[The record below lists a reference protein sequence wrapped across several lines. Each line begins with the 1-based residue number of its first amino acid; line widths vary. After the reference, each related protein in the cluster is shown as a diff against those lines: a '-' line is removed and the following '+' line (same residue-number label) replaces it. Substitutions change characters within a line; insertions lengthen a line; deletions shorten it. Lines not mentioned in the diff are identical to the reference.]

1 MEVFMKKS
9 FLFVTALLFAGALF
23 FSCDVDEEIETID
36 FFDTKSQRMTI
47 VNTGTT
53 PLTVRGCAMFAEK
66 DSDGNVFSFVYDERK
81 SEVVVQPGDTES
93 IGFSSVGGIYVPEE
107 VSWEATFSFNGKSVI
122 YAGWSE
128 DYKMDG
134 DTTERAGYGLMHMRP
149 RENSGRIDDYIYSTL
164 FEDGEP
170 VERFE
175 FSSNYQLIAT
185 ASDEEVTFAM
195 MKAGFPPINIKF
207 ADRLAYYDAFDEYH
221 AKHNLGAMEKLFA
234 RALLER
240 LDLYISLKL

>member
-36 FFDTKSQRMTI
+36 FFDTESQRMTI

-164 FEDGEP
+164 FEDREP

-195 MKAGFPPINIKF
+195 MKAGFPPIKHQVCRPS
-207 ADRLAYYDAFDEYH
+207 RLLRCF
-221 AKHNLGAMEKLFA
+221 
-234 RALLER
+234 
-240 LDLYISLKL
+240 